1 MRNAEKI
8 EIPLINIERSTL
20 LIITSFLLSSV
31 ILLLGFKVLMDFNV
45 LGFIIMIPGSFM
57 AFQSLWIV
65 LHPFTLIFADRFEIK
80 QSLFRNKIRYF
91 IDIKKVT
98 QNSNGK
104 LYITFNDDEIEM
116 LNLFGIRKNHK
127 QLLKSEIEKAISLK
141 MPC

>member
-1 MRNAEKI
+1 MRNQEKI

-20 LIITSFLLSSV
+20 LIITSFLFSSV
-31 ILLLGFKVLMDFNV
+31 ILLIGYKVLIDFNPV
-45 LGFIIMIPGSFM
+45 GFLIMIPGFFM

-91 IDIKKVT
+91 IDIKQVT

-104 LYITFNDDEIEM
+104 LYITFNDDEIEK
-116 LNLFGIRKNHK
+116 LNLFGIKKNHK

-141 MPC
+141 

>member
-1 MRNAEKI
+1 MRNEEKI

-20 LIITSFLLSSV
+20 LIITSFLFSSV
-31 ILLLGFKVLMDFNV
+31 ILLIGYIVLIDFNPF
-45 LGFIIMIPGSFM
+45 GFLIMIPGFFM

-91 IDIKKVT
+91 IDIKQVK
-98 QNSNGK
+98 QGPNGK
-104 LYITFNDDEIEM
+104 LYITFNDDEIEK

-141 MPC
+141 